1 MNQIQTF
8 DIPVNIRVVAKDE
21 ATAEQL
27 VLQYLRLA
35 EDTIS
40 DPDIGD
46 YELFEF
52 VPSELAKSCCC

>member
-1 MNQIQTF
+1 MTQIQTF

-21 ATAEQL
+21 ATAEQI
-27 VLQYLRLA
+27 VLQYLRIA

-52 VPSELAKSCCC
+52 VSNDLSQSCCC